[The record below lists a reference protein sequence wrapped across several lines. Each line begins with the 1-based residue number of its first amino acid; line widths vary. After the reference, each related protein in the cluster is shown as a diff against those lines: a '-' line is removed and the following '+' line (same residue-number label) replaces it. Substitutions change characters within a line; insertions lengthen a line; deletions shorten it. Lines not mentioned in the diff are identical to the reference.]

1 MKESTKREI
10 YSWVKSIVFALII
23 VVICRQFLFTPTIV
37 SGQSMSPT
45 FQNKDRVV
53 ISKMT
58 KIHRF
63 DIVVFDAPDVEGEQ
77 YIKRVI
83 GLPGDRIEMKSDVL
97 YINGEAMEEPYLIEN
112 KEDNPL
118 HTLTEDFSLQKKAG
132 ESKVPKDMLFVMGDN
147 RLRSKDSRA
156 LGFIPYDS
164 VIGEVKFRYYPLQ
177 DIGIPE

>member
-1 MKESTKREI
+1 MKESTKKEI
-10 YSWVKSIVFALII
+10 YSWIKSIGFALVI
-23 VVICRQFLFTPTIV
+23 VVICRQFLFTPTLV

-45 FQNKDRVV
+45 FQDEDRVI

-63 DIVVFDAPDVEGEQ
+63 DIVVFDAPDVNGEQ

-83 GLPGDRIEMKSDVL
+83 GLPGDDIEMENDVL
-97 YINGEAMEEPYLIEN
+97 YINGEPVEEPYLVEN
-112 KEDNPL
+112 KADHPFQ
-118 HTLTEDFSLQKKAG
+118 TLTEDFSLQKKAG

-177 DIGIPE
+177 EIGIPE